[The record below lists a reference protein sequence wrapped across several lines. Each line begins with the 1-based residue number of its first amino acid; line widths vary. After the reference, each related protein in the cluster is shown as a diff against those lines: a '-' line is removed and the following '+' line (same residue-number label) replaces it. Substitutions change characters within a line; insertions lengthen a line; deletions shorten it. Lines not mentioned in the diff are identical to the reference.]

1 MKKEHHRRQRV
12 KSKTFSSP
20 DERTAY
26 WKGYMRGL
34 RLAYHGKKFE
44 SREEHRKRM
53 ELINDS
59 DEVKRDMDK
68 GYRDGIK
75 DK

>member
-1 MKKEHHRRQRV
+1 MKKEQHRRQRV
-12 KSKTFSSP
+12 KTFSSP
-20 DERTAY
+20 VDRTAY

-44 SREEHRKRM
+44 CREEHRKWM
-53 ELINDS
+53 ELVNDS
-59 DEVKRDMDK
+59 DEVKRDMGR